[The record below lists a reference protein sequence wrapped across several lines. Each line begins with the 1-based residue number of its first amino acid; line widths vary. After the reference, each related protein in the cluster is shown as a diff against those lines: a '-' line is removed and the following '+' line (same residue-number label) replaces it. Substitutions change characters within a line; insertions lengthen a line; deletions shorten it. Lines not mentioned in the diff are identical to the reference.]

1 MILKIRGWHLPSMC
15 VAPGSIPSTEEQTV
29 LIFLFAMVFP
39 HNTEF
44 PVGKEAE
51 SLSVLLATTKTSA
64 MTCKPNQVN
73 PKLQPA

>member
-1 MILKIRGWHLPSMC
+1 MC
-15 VAPGSIPSTEEQTV
+15 VALDSIPSTEEQTA

-51 SLSVLLATTKTSA
+51 RISLALLATTKASV

-73 PKLQPA
+73 PKLQPV